1 MIAMLINLQLKPAS
15 GGTTVENC
23 SVSLFDVL
31 MTAEKVMENL
41 AGMTSQVAPCD
52 VSSVYGIR
60 RAMGIAVPLET
71 SESFIDL
78 TTGDRLNVNIFV
90 YVGPE
95 LTFAIVGYL
104 FQCRRW
110 LN

>member
-15 GGTTVENC
+15 ITSVKNS
-23 SVSLFDVL
+23 SVSLFDIL

-78 TTGDRLNVNIFV
+78 TTGDHLTVNLFV

-95 LTFAIVGYL
+95 
-104 FQCRRW
+104 
-110 LN
+110 